1 MSLCLQLR
9 MEAGEET
16 SGSINLKRQRAPLS
30 DSEDNVVSSS
40 GWGCFM
46 YSKQCEGS
54 HISNLV
60 MSIHL
65 QQLWIMDMMTFVS
78 IFLV

>member
-1 MSLCLQLR
+1 MSLCLQLS

-40 GWGCFM
+40 GWVF
-46 YSKQCEGS
+46 
-54 HISNLV
+54 
-60 MSIHL
+60 
-65 QQLWIMDMMTFVS
+65 LWIKNNVKAH
-78 IFLV
+78 IFPT